1 MLRRLFNIVKKSS
14 NFVEKVYKELDEYIG
29 WLKKSFD
36 VKLVVLFG
44 SIPKNSWIVG
54 ESDVDLL
61 IVAEGLKSTPAENY
75 EMLKLTGIIEPLGY
89 NPKSFLEVVENLKN
103 FVVFDALEDGKIVY
117 VENEYLDKVNF
128 LVKKVKKK
136 FGLRKNGR
144 GWKFQPKQPT
154 G

>member
-1 MLRRLFNIVKKSS
+1 MKKSS
-14 NFVEKVYKELDEYIG
+14 IFVEKVYKELDEYIG

-89 NPKSFLEVVENLKN
+89 NPKSFLEVVRNLKN
-103 FVVFDALEDGKIVY
+103 FVVFDAFENGKIVY
-117 VENEYLDKVNF
+117 AEDEYLNKVKI
-128 LVKKVKKK
+128 LVEEVKKK
-136 FGLRKNGR
+136 YGLKRDEK
-144 GWKFQPKQPT
+144 GWSFHIKQELS
-154 G
+154 

>member
-1 MLRRLFNIVKKSS
+1 MS
-14 NFVEKVYKELDEYIG
+14 FVEEVYKKIDEYVS
-29 WLKKSFD
+29 WLKKNFK

-44 SIPKNSWIVG
+44 SLTKNSWVEG
-54 ESDVDLL
+54 LSDADLL
-61 IVAEGLKSTPAENY
+61 IVAEGLASNPMENY
-75 EMLKLTGIIEPLGY
+75 EKLKIVGVIEPLAY
-89 NPKSFLEVVENLKN
+89 NPESLLEALRNLKN